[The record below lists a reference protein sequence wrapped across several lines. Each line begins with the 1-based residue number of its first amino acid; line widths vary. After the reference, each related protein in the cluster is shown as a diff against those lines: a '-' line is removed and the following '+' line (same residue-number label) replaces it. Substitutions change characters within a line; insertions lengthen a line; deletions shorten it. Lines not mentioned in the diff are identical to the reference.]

1 MKYNISEISIHII
14 AWLFLLMIPFSTYQ
28 SIKSFAPIDE
38 NISFLPVGVM
48 SLTLISIFYFNYF
61 ILIPK
66 FLLTKRYLVYI
77 IIFIAS
83 IASSFLL
90 SFVIFSFIGID
101 RPRIENLDPAFSK
114 VLPILRA
121 NGILML
127 IASIVTSISL
137 VLGNK
142 IKQVEQEKISAEL
155 SSLKA
160 QINPHF
166 LFNVLNSIYALAMKR
181 SPEAADMIE
190 KLSSMMRYSMRETQ
204 KDFILLEDE
213 LNHIQ
218 NYIDL
223 HKVRLSEKIKLEY
236 SVEGDANTLE
246 IAPMLIT
253 PFIENAF
260 KHGVNSE
267 QDSDIRINILID
279 GEELYLNIT
288 NNKVNTQTTA
298 IEKSGLGI
306 ENTKHRLLLT
316 YPEKHLL
323 KVKDTDKTFSVSLHI
338 DLK

>member
-1 MKYNISEISIHII
+1 
-14 AWLFLLMIPFSTYQ
+14 MIPFSTYQ

-38 NISFLPVGVM
+38 NISFLHVGVM

-66 FLLTKRYLVYI
+66 FLLPKRYFVYTL
-77 IIFIAS
+77 IFIAS

-90 SFVIFSFIGID
+90 SFIIFYLTGVD
-101 RPRIENLDPAFSK
+101 NPRIENFDPVFSK
-114 VLPILRA
+114 ILPVVRA
-121 NGILML
+121 NGLLML
-127 IASIVTSISL
+127 IAAIVTSISL

-142 IKQVEQEKISAEL
+142 IKQVEQEKLSAEL

-166 LFNVLNSIYALAMKR
+166 LFNVLNSIYATAIEH

-190 KLSSMMRYSMRETQ
+190 KLSGMMRYSMRETQ
-204 KDFILLEDE
+204 KDFILLEEE

-223 HKVRLSEKIKLEY
+223 QKIRLSEKIKLEY
-236 SVEGDANTLE
+236 KVEGDAKNLE

-267 QDSDIRINILID
+267 QDSDIKINIHIKE
-279 GEELYLNIT
+279 EELFLNIT
-288 NNKVNTQTTA
+288 NNKVNTQTNT

-306 ENTKHRLLLT
+306 DNTKHRLLLT
-316 YPEKHLL
+316 YPDKHLL